1 MKIVVQRVKQASVE
15 AEGNSV
21 GKIGKGLLI
30 LFGVHKEDVSD
41 NTLWLV
47 NKVLNL
53 RIFEDGAGKM
63 NLSVKDV
70 QGEVLV
76 VSQFTLY
83 ANCTNGRRPDFI
95 ESAPPEKAIPLYEKF
110 VAEVKAELGQVQTGI
125 FGAYMQVS
133 LINDGPVTIIL
144 ETKTK

>member
-15 AEGNSV
+15 ADGKPS

-30 LFGVHKEDVSD
+30 LLGIHKEDVSES
-41 NTLWLV
+41 TAWLV

-53 RIFEDGAGKM
+53 RIFEDESSKM

-70 QGEVLV
+70 KGEVLV

-83 ANCTNGRRPDFI
+83 ANCAGGRRPDFL
-95 ESAPPEKAIPLYEKF
+95 ESAPPDKAIPLYEKF
-110 VAEVKAELGQVQTGI
+110 VSEIKGELGTVQTGI
-125 FGAYMQVS
+125 FGASMQVS
-133 LINDGPVTIIL
+133 LVNDGPVTIII
-144 ETKTK
+144 EK